1 MPKVKPL
8 DPNKKSYNQKFQYRK
23 DLDKTKEGEK
33 INPKKIFDG
42 MSNKSKNKKRVQKK
56 KY

>member
-42 MSNKSKNKKRVQKK
+42 MSDKSKNKKRDKKK

>member
-1 MPKVKPL
+1 MPKVKQL

-33 INPKKIFDG
+33 INPKKIFDR
-42 MSNKSKNKKRVQKK
+42 MSDKSKNKKRVQKK